1 MCIIKICD
9 IYLICIATQ
18 LRERRVNI
26 IKFLLIDIGYD
37 CEELNE
43 PLGIEVLAS
52 YLNACVPQV
61 ETKTYCANFDVVDYS
76 YLLNQET
83 PDIIGISTHI
93 NTWERF
99 NKLYCECLV
108 YYASKSIE
116 PIIIVGG
123 VLATYG
129 YQKLIKNY
137 KNVIC
142 SIGEGEESLSILLRI
157 VSSLKD
163 IDYHKLLIE
172 LKKQQC
178 PNLIFFN
185 SIGEMVST
193 KRSCL
198 NDLQHIDIK
207 VDHKYIDSVIKNNGI
222 VRMEASRGCPWNKCS
237 FCVLKWKYA
246 GLAWRP
252 YSIEKIICEI
262 IDLSA
267 KGAQTIYFTDE
278 EFIAGDFHRINTI
291 VKEIKEAKE
300 KRLIKSNLEFI
311 VSTSVQALIGKY
323 GIQEN
328 ELIKL
333 LKDMKAI
340 GFRSFFLGIE
350 SGSNTQ
356 LKRFCKGVSVEE
368 CETVLK
374 LIKNCGIEIDV
385 GYILFDPL
393 VTLDELE
400 ENLKFLKRNHLD
412 EQISRFAKRLRLVPH
427 TVYCSYKNL
436 LIEEYDENNIEYV
449 YKFFDANV
457 EKVYEIYYK
466 WELKHLQI
474 THTLQ
479 AEIRVASSSAERN
492 KKITLLEEIRKK
504 EFLILEYL
512 VVIAKKHPSILDL
525 IVEKTTKEDFSWTEK
540 LQL

>member
-1 MCIIKICD
+1 M
-9 IYLICIATQ
+9 
-18 LRERRVNI
+18 
-26 IKFLLIDIGYD
+26 KFLLIDIGYD

-52 YLNACVPQV
+52 YLNAYVPQI
-61 ETKTYCANFDVVDYS
+61 ETQIYCANFDIVDYS
-76 YLLNQET
+76 TLLKQES

-108 YYASKSIE
+108 YYASKSVE

-129 YQKLIKNY
+129 YQRLIENY

-142 SIGEGEESLSILLRI
+142 TIGEGEESLSTLLKI
-157 VSSLKD
+157 VAALED
-163 IDYHKLLIE
+163 IDYQKLLIE
-172 LKKQQC
+172 LHKQEC
-178 PNLIFFN
+178 PNLVFLN

-193 KRSCL
+193 RRACL
-198 NDLQHIDIK
+198 DDLQHINIQ
-207 VDHKYIDSVIKNNGI
+207 VDHKYIESVIKNNGI
-222 VRMEASRGCPWNKCS
+222 ARMEASRGCPWNKCS

-246 GLAWRP
+246 GLSWRP
-252 YSIEKIICEI
+252 YSIKKIICEI
-262 IDLSA
+262 VDLSD

-278 EFIAGDFHRINTI
+278 EFIAGDFNRINTI
-291 VKEIKEAKE
+291 VNEIKAAKK
-300 KRLIKSNLEFI
+300 KRLIKSNLEFV

-323 GIQEN
+323 GIEEN
-328 ELIKL
+328 KLIKL
-333 LKDMKAI
+333 LKDMKAT

-356 LKRFCKGVSVEE
+356 LKRFYKGVSVEE
-368 CETVLK
+368 CEIVLK
-374 LIKNCGIEIDV
+374 LIKNSGIEIDV

-400 ENLKFLKRNHLD
+400 ENLEFLKRNHLN

-427 TVYCSYKNL
+427 TAFCLYKDL
-436 LIEEYDENNIEYV
+436 LVEEYDENNIEFE
-449 YKFFDANV
+449 YKFIDTNI
-457 EKVYEIYYK
+457 EKIYDIYYK

-479 AEIRVASSSAERN
+479 AEIRAARSSVERN
-492 KKITLLEEIRKK
+492 RKITLLEEIRKK

-512 VVIAKKHPSILDL
+512 VIIAKNYPSLLDL
-525 IVEKTTKEDFSWTEK
+525 ILEKTAKENFSWTEK